1 MLIYD
6 VSLLYQGSTRKTVA
20 ILLIQS
26 EGMLLLEAAPASHS
40 AVNLASVPYA
50 FGSEG

>member
-6 VSLLYQGSTRKTVA
+6 VRLLYQVSTRETVI

-26 EGMLLLEAAPASHS
+26 EGMLLLVAAPASHS
-40 AVNLASVPYA
+40 AMNLTSVPYA
-50 FGSEG
+50 SSSEG